1 METVIEKY
9 VNNTKSNPDVST
21 STISDSVGFSLMH
34 LESTSCEEYELVQS
48 LFHKVIR
55 EVRREREA
63 HQISN
68 PLQISEESSQKN
80 KLKSNTS
87 TLTKR
92 TKSPKQNN
100 SIYEHSSQSAANVN
114 STGNGMVSSQ
124 SAGNTLNST
133 GAPTV
138 SNSAHFISSNKEAS
152 IKKNKFQF
160 FNKILNKNSSNNL

>member
-1 METVIEKY
+1 MIEKY
-9 VNNTKSNPDVST
+9 VNNTKSNPDIST
-21 STISDSVGFSLMH
+21 STISDSTGFSLTH

-68 PLQISEESSQKN
+68 PLQISEESSQKHTS
-80 KLKSNTS
+80 KSKSNTS

-92 TKSPKQNN
+92 TKSPKQTN
-100 SIYEHSSQSAANVN
+100 SINEHSTQSAANVN

-124 SAGNTLNST
+124 SAGNTLNT
-133 GAPTV
+133 AGTTAV

-160 FNKILNKNSSNNL
+160 FNKILNKNSSNL